1 MLLLLDIVFY
11 TICAMACL
19 PLAALIK
26 DIIMINRNKFAK
38 LDYVVTAT
46 NKNPAYSCGKY
57 TTIVFVV
64 IIVALTCI
72 NL

>member
-11 TICAMACL
+11 IICVMACL

-26 DIIMINRNKFAK
+26 DIVMINRNKFAK

-46 NKNPAYSCGKY
+46 NKNQAYSCGKY
-57 TTIVFVV
+57 TTIVFVI